1 MTEQG
6 DGAHAQPNEEQPLLA
21 EGGNWGDMDNFFE
34 NGVEHVIMF
43 APHIFE
49 VARLWEPEQLDNND
63 GDHINQNNFF
73 NMHFEIDDSNSDDG
87 NDDNNADDENDHN
100 NRDTENDH
108 SYCNYNF
115 ADDDQN
121 ADSSNDEE
129 ECNEAHQDENELAA
143 AEVDY
148 EVNPDEG
155 EAEEDLLPGGFRR
168 QFREEDSDDEKSH
181 ASEQFHWWDEF
192 ADSASEE
199 QDSLLE
205 GDKESDE
212 GDEDEGDEDER

>member
-21 EGGNWGDMDNFFE
+21 EDGNWGDMDNFFE
-34 NGVEHVIMF
+34 NGVEYVIMF
-43 APHIFE
+43 APRIFE
-49 VARLWEPEQLDNND
+49 VARLWEPEQLNNNN

-73 NMHFEIDDSNSDDG
+73 NIHFEIDDNNSDDG
-87 NDDNNADDENDHN
+87 NDGNNAGNNADDENDHN

-108 SYCNYNF
+108 NYCNYNF

-129 ECNEAHQDENELAA
+129 ERNEAHQDENDLAA

-155 EAEEDLLPGGFRR
+155 EAAEDLLPGGFGR

-205 GDKESDE
+205 GNKESDE
-212 GDEDEGDEDER
+212 GDEDER

>member
-6 DGAHAQPNEEQPLLA
+6 DGAHAQPNEGQPLFA
-21 EGGNWGDMDNFFE
+21 EGGNWEDMDDFFE

-43 APHIFE
+43 APQIFE
-49 VARLWEPEQLDNND
+49 VARLWELEQLNNN

-73 NMHFEIDDSNSDDG
+73 NIHFEIDDSNSDDG
-87 NDDNNADDENDHN
+87 NDDNNADDENDHSN
-100 NRDTENDH
+100 SDIEHDH
-108 SYCNYNF
+108 NYGNYNF
-115 ADDDQN
+115 ADDNQN
-121 ADSSNDEE
+121 ADSSNNEE
-129 ECNEAHQDENELAA
+129 ERNEGHQDENDLAA

-148 EVNPDEG
+148 DVNPDAG
-155 EAEEDLLPGGFRR
+155 ESEEDLLPGGFRR

-181 ASEQFHWWDEF
+181 ASETFHWWDEF

-205 GDKESDE
+205 GNKESDE
-212 GDEDEGDEDER
+212 SDEDER